1 VIPDFD
7 TTALHA
13 DGFKVENDGATWEA
27 WDLPAGDA
35 GASPDH
41 ADALRD
47 PVRGSPSDEVE
58 HAESDRHRHRHRL
71 HCRRI
76 KDTLCLIPRFL

>member
-1 VIPDFD
+1 MIPDFD

-35 GASPDH
+35 GASPDY
-41 ADALRD
+41 AYALRD
-47 PVRGSPSDEVE
+47 PVPGVTSDEIR
-58 HAESDRHRHRHRL
+58 HATATDLVIDIDCTAGELRT
-71 HCRRI
+71 I
-76 KDTLCLIPRFL
+76 NA